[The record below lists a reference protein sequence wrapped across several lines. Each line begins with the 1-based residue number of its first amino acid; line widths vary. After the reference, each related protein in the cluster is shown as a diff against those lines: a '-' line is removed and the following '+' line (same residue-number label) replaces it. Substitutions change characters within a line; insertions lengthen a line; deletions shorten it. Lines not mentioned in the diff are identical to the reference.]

1 MWWTLQVSWGGRGG
15 VICVWNPKVINI
27 SIFIYSVRIWLQ
39 GRVLGWDCPI
49 NLFNCYVPYLMR
61 ELFWDKEG
69 LFKLEN
75 VILTC

>member
-1 MWWTLQVSWGGRGG
+1 MLG
-15 VICVWNPKVINI
+15 K
-27 SIFIYSVRIWLQ
+27 
-39 GRVLGWDCPI
+39 VLGWDRHV

-75 VILTC
+75 VILGGD